1 MEIWQSSLKILKD
14 DVALSMSVHLG
25 NPAVA
30 TGLEKIH
37 ISVPKKGSTK
47 ECSNHQ
53 TIALISYASKVML
66 KILQGGLQRYVNW
79 KLSDVPAE
87 FRKGR
92 GIRDQIANICWLT
105 EKARCKLELCMEQPI
120 GSGLRKEYDKPV
132 YYHPVYLTYTQSTS
146 CKMLG

>member
-1 MEIWQSSLKILKD
+1 
-14 DVALSMSVHLG
+14 
-25 NPAVA
+25 
-30 TGLEKIH
+30 
-37 ISVPKKGSTK
+37 
-47 ECSNHQ
+47 
-53 TIALISYASKVML
+53 ML

-146 CKMLG
+146 CEMPD

>member
-53 TIALISYASKVML
+53 TIALISDARKVTL
-66 KILQGGLQRYVNW
+66 KILHARLQHYLNREIQAGL
-79 KLSDVPAE
+79 
-87 FRKGR
+87 RKGR
-92 GIRDQIANICWLT
+92 GARDQFANIC
-105 EKARCKLELCMEQPI
+105 
-120 GSGLRKEYDKPV
+120 
-132 YYHPVYLTYTQSTS
+132 
-146 CKMLG
+146 